1 MLIDVIQELKTLR
14 EEVKDLK
21 ERSHPI
27 SSNQENPDVGLR
39 TTYASVQPQ
48 SAEPLAT
55 TSSCSPSTN
64 QLPTTNQLPI
74 ATAQVPSSSLPLVDI
89 VPEHI
94 RQDIIR
100 GKDINLV
107 QLLLPTR
114 ERGIFA
120 SSRAIKIGDETL
132 HLKPL
137 SDKRLVK
144 QLTVQEFV
152 KAFNIYKNVL
162 CESFPNRR
170 EEMDSYMSSII
181 HIGTKYPGFAHYEYH
196 LEFSARAAYYKEHHN
211 TLIDWGI
218 IDDRLLTQIV
228 AGRRANT
235 CALCGGYDHTTSLC
249 ELTEDG
255 KKTKETPKLC
265 SFYNSPRGCRNASCT
280 YTHACSICKK
290 SGHVR
295 DKCGMKQ
302 KSASD

>member
-14 EEVKDLK
+14 EEVKELK
-21 ERSHPI
+21 ERGHPI

-114 ERGIFA
+114 ERGIVA
-120 SSRAIKIGDETL
+120 SSRAIKVGDETL

-152 KAFNIYKNVL
+152 KAFNRISLWGRL
-162 CESFPNRR
+162 CLVPRR
-170 EEMDSYMSSII
+170 Q
-181 HIGTKYPGFAHYEYH
+181 G
-196 LEFSARAAYYKEHHN
+196 
-211 TLIDWGI
+211 
-218 IDDRLLTQIV
+218 
-228 AGRRANT
+228 
-235 CALCGGYDHTTSLC
+235 
-249 ELTEDG
+249 
-255 KKTKETPKLC
+255 
-265 SFYNSPRGCRNASCT
+265 
-280 YTHACSICKK
+280 
-290 SGHVR
+290 
-295 DKCGMKQ
+295 
-302 KSASD
+302 